1 MSTFES
7 PETEENL
14 KEERKRRN
22 KTKQSV
28 NVNAKKEKKNAR
40 RSSSSSNSRSEG
52 ECRCCCFV
60 VHCCSLSKLLSGSS
74 SLTGRQCNYHHHHYG
89 NLFSKYSVHSLT
101 LSFFS
106 SFPSSSSSSLLA
118 QFVDRKVEAVEA
130 AAAAVEVKLTTA
142 DCTFS
147 LSCTLSLALAP

>member
-28 NVNAKKEKKNAR
+28 NVKKEKNAR
-40 RSSSSSNSRSEG
+40 RSSSSSSSNSRSEG
-52 ECRCCCFV
+52 KCRRCCCFV
-60 VHCCSLSKLLSGSS
+60 VHCSLSKLLSGSS